1 MIASVALVARGPIL
15 QVIASVALV
24 ARGPILQVIA
34 SVAFGSTWSY
44 SAGDS

>member
-24 ARGPILQVIA
+24 ARGHSLQMMVSPDI
-34 SVAFGSTWSY
+34 TLY
-44 SAGDS
+44 D